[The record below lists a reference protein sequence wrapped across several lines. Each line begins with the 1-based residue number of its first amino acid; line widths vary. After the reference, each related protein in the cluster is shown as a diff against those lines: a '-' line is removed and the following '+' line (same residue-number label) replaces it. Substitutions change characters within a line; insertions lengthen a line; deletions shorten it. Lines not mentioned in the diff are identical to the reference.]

1 MRSSS
6 GSCRNRCVLP
16 AALCLAVSAAI
27 AAQEPPIIT
36 GVVRDAE
43 DNPVTGAHVMLVP
56 RGSWPGATTDKD
68 GKFRMVYNRGPW
80 ADADIPFHLVV
91 RHPVRNLWAMVA
103 IEESKLDMDIA
114 LSPGATLTGKVV
126 DDDGAPVGG
135 AHVSVVMQW
144 PTWRFVPAAPQK
156 TRADGVY
163 RFLGMPAD
171 QSFSITAHAKGYRSA
186 RMRVSPEEFADSNKA
201 LEDLALSRASLTLA
215 GVVVDV
221 DGKPVPKALV
231 RILGEG
237 QPFLQLRTDDK
248 GAFTAKGLV
257 KGEVVV
263 NASAL
268 VGEKSLTALSNLEA
282 GDDDVRIVL
291 EEFVA
296 PPPDASARA
305 PVRLAGKDLPE
316 LEKLGLKPDPKDLVG
331 KQVLVCFW
339 DMDERPSRRCVRM
352 LGSRS
357 EDLRS
362 KDVLVYGVHARPAD
376 NQALAKW
383 LQRFDIA
390 FENSMLQKDAE
401 TTRASWG
408 VQALPWLILTDTKH
422 VVRKEGFELTELDSL
437 LEELRTE

>member
-1 MRSSS
+1 MTSSIR
-6 GSCRNRCVLP
+6 SCRNRCVLL
-16 AALCLAVSAAI
+16 AALCLAVSAGI
-27 AAQEPPIIT
+27 AAQETPIIT

-43 DNPVTGAHVMLVP
+43 GNPVTGAHVMLLP

-80 ADADIPFHLVV
+80 TDADVAFHLVV
-91 RHPVRNLWAMVA
+91 RHPMRNLWAMVA

-126 DDDGAPVGG
+126 DDAGAPVAG
-135 AHVSVVMQW
+135 AHVSVEMQW

-163 RFLGMPAD
+163 RFFGMPAD
-171 QSFSITAHAKGYRSA
+171 QSFSITAHAKGFRSA
-186 RMRVSPEEFADSNKA
+186 GMTASPDDLADPEAA
-201 LEDLALSRASLTLA
+201 LENLVLSRASLTLT

-231 RILGEG
+231 RIFGEG

-257 KGEVVV
+257 KGEIVV

-268 VGEKSLTALSNLEA
+268 VNEKSLTALSNLAA
-282 GDDDVRIVL
+282 GDDNVRIVL

-296 PPPDASARA
+296 PPRDAPPRA
-305 PVRLAGKDLPE
+305 PVRLGGKDLPE
-316 LEKLGLKPDPKDLVG
+316 LETLGLKPDPKDLVG

-339 DMDERPSRRCVRM
+339 DMDERPSRRYVRM

-362 KDVLVYGVHARPAD
+362 KDVLVYGVHVTPVDDA
-376 NQALAKW
+376 ALAKW

-390 FENSMLQKDAE
+390 FENSMLRKDAE

-422 VVRKEGFELTELDSL
+422 VVHKEGFELTELDSL
-437 LEELRTE
+437 LDEIRAE